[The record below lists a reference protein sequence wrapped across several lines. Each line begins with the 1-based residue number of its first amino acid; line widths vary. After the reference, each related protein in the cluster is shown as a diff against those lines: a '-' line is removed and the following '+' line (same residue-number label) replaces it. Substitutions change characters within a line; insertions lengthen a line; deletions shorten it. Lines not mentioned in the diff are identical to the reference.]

1 MVPGKSRG
9 EQRPAAF
16 SRNMEVVKK
25 GVTAVASAME
35 YISQAWGTIM
45 DLARHFTLKDALD
58 VAIVTLLLYSAIK
71 LVRETRAGQLIKG
84 IILLVVLFLI
94 SSQFDLLM
102 LNAILRAFLSSGIVI
117 VVILFQPEIRKALE
131 QVGHSKVAKSLA
143 SAVGVKDKEEGKAA
157 ARKAIEGVV
166 DATQILQQL
175 RMGALI
181 VFERQTKLGEIVST
195 GTVVEAAP
203 SAQLI
208 ANIFFNKAPLH
219 DGGMIFREGQ
229 VYAAGCILPL
239 TSNENVSAELGTR
252 HRAALGMSENS
263 DAVVVVVSEETG
275 QISIAMAGKLTRNYN
290 RVTLREVLEREL
302 IGSPEDASGSK
313 RILGKLGFGSGTAR
327 RGE

>member
-219 DGGMIFREGQ
+219 DGGMIIREGQ

-263 DAVVVVVSEETG
+263 DAVVVVVSEESG